1 VVTLDER
8 LDDGPLG
15 LECSAEIE
23 DITLEYRDFEYHLFL
38 FAREYLHLDK
48 VELFGDMVEL
58 GETRIEENF
67 EDMMEEPGGIAF
79 EVEATLALT
88 LFKQIKKTC
97 ELVDGVAMAGD
108 EVLLGQDDIQLTRI
122 GSAEFGIKEGD
133 MNRKKQTP
141 IVLNDF
147 GLIGRGDQFLD
158 SEGVD
163 IEVLLE
169 VGDIIRSWVLE
180 INPRKVFVLYR
191 FH

>member
-1 VVTLDER
+1 
-8 LDDGPLG
+8 
-15 LECSAEIE
+15 
-23 DITLEYRDFEYHLFL
+23 
-38 FAREYLHLDK
+38 
-48 VELFGDMVEL
+48 
-58 GETRIEENF
+58 
-67 EDMMEEPGGIAF
+67 
-79 EVEATLALT
+79 
-88 LFKQIKKTC
+88 
-97 ELVDGVAMAGD
+97 MAGD
-108 EVLLGQDDIQLTRI
+108 EVLFGQDDIELARI
-122 GSAEFGIKEGD
+122 RSAEFGIKEGD